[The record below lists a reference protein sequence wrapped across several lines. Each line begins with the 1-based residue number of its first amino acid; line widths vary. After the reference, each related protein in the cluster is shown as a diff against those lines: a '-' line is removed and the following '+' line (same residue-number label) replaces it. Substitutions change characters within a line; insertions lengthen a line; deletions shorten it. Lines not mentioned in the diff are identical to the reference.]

1 MSSRQLSFHIQDINC
16 SHITYFTIRLSYLMW
31 VETHDIEVATDKQGK
46 AQNSMNG
53 EYKIARGAVEILRTK
68 LR

>member
-1 MSSRQLSFHIQDINC
+1 
-16 SHITYFTIRLSYLMW
+16 MW

-68 LR
+68 LRWDYR

>member
-1 MSSRQLSFHIQDINC
+1 
-16 SHITYFTIRLSYLMW
+16 MW

-46 AQNSMNG
+46 AQNSMNR

-68 LR
+68 LRWDYR